1 MKTMWAAFNRNRKPY
16 KELVKIAHPPIIRRH
31 MPCRPTSTLRQRR
44 GAGQAVAVRAKMLQE
59 RAGRPAVELASDWL
73 VPPIEGS
80 ENVVDALFNFGHG
93 GFFARCQSAERKLRK
108 EG

>member
-1 MKTMWAAFNRNRKPY
+1 MTGALAARGSAESNR
-16 KELVKIAHPPIIRRH
+16 LMPPI
-31 MPCRPTSTLRQRR
+31 
-44 GAGQAVAVRAKMLQE
+44 
-59 RAGRPAVELASDWL
+59 D
-73 VPPIEGS
+73 GS